1 MSEQANES
9 GENVPAIQSLIA
21 RAQDLG
27 RSVSHWNNVYM
38 ILVAFT
44 VVLAAGVFV
53 AQFIVIKKGKLLAD
67 TQDELI
73 AEKDRQSAADSK
85 DKDLK
90 ISDAKRAAEEAKEH
104 TAALEVEALKLR
116 KELVMQGARENLL
129 SGDNRQKLVDALKL
143 FAGQKVDVRYSANAF
158 MVNGAVVTATPLG
171 DDSVGLA
178 NALVGVM
185 KDAGWSLPPTALL
198 YSVQGYGV
206 NVEIVDRASPST
218 RAAAE
223 ALAKALRG
231 VSLVVFGPQVI
242 STDRAQRVG
251 TAAQAL
257 SPPLDENTIIL
268 GVLTHPK

>member
-1 MSEQANES
+1 
-9 GENVPAIQSLIA
+9 
-21 RAQDLG
+21 
-27 RSVSHWNNVYM
+27 
-38 ILVAFT
+38 
-44 VVLAAGVFV
+44 
-53 AQFIVIKKGKLLAD
+53 
-67 TQDELI
+67 
-73 AEKDRQSAADSK
+73 
-85 DKDLK
+85 
-90 ISDAKRAAEEAKEH
+90 
-104 TAALEVEALKLR
+104 
-116 KELVMQGARENLL
+116 
-129 SGDNRQKLVDALKL
+129 
-143 FAGQKVDVRYSANAF
+143 
-158 MVNGAVVTATPLG
+158 MVNGTVVTATPLG

-198 YSVQGYGV
+198 YSSQGYGI

-231 VSLVVFGPQVI
+231 ISLVVFGPQGI

-257 SPPLDENTIIL
+257 SPPFDENTIIL